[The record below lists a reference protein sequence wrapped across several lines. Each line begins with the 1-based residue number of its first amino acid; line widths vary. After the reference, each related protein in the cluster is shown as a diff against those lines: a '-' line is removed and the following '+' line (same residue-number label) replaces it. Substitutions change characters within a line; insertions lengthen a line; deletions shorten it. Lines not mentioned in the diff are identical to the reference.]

1 MSCDNVQERI
11 SSFVAG
17 RLPDAER
24 ENVLAHIS
32 SCRDCNAYLESVDS
46 VRRAISELKR
56 PPVPA
61 ALSARLR
68 VLASHEH
75 ARQVARISWSARL
88 SDWSDRLALAF
99 NNAMRPLAFPFAGGI
114 ASALILFGLVI
125 PTMTFEHALA
135 DQVFFTAPEGD
146 VVGLTP
152 TGGRYDL
159 PESENPPWLERA
171 DAAVPDAANV
181 VDLTIDQTGRVSDW
195 TIVRGELTPD
205 LTSIIL
211 LGKFSPATN
220 TLLGVPTTGRVRA
233 VQIRNVHTAP
243 IHVRS

>member
-11 SSFVAG
+11 SSFVDG
-17 RLPDAER
+17 RSPDSER
-24 ENVLAHIS
+24 EDVLAHVA
-32 SCRDCNAYLESVDS
+32 SCRDCSAYLESTES
-46 VRRAISELKR
+46 VRRAVVELKR
-56 PPVPA
+56 PQIPA

-68 VLASHEH
+68 VLASHERT
-75 ARQVARISWSARL
+75 RQLTRISWSARL
-88 SDWSDRLALAF
+88 SDWSGRIGLAF

-146 VVGLTP
+146 VVALAPSGGYAP
-152 TGGRYDL
+152 T
-159 PESENPPWLERA
+159 ESENPPWLERA
-171 DAAVPDAANV
+171 GAAVPDAANV
-181 VDLTIDQTGRVSDW
+181 VDLTIDQTGRVSDF

-220 TLLGVPTTGRVRA
+220 TLLGMPTTGRVRA
-233 VQIRNVHTAP
+233 VQIRNVHTPP

>member
-11 SSFVAG
+11 SSFVDG

-24 ENVLAHIS
+24 ENVLAHIA
-32 SCRDCNAYLESVDS
+32 SCRDCDAYLESIDS
-46 VRRAISELKR
+46 VRRAVGELKR
-56 PPVPA
+56 RPIPA
-61 ALSARLR
+61 ALTARLR
-68 VLASHEH
+68 VLASHEY
-75 ARQVARISWSARL
+75 ARQATRISWSARL
-88 SDWSDRLALAF
+88 SDWSGRLSLAF

-146 VVGLTP
+146 VVALAP
-152 TGGRYDL
+152 TGGYAP
-159 PESENPPWLERA
+159 PESENPPFIERA
-171 DAAVPDAANV
+171 NASVPDAANV
-181 VDLTIDQTGRVSDW
+181 VDLTIDQNGRISDW
-195 TIVRGELTPD
+195 IVTRGELTPD
-205 LTSIIL
+205 LANIIMF
-211 LGKFSPATN
+211 GQFSPATN
-220 TLLGVPTTGRVRA
+220 MGVPTFGKVRA